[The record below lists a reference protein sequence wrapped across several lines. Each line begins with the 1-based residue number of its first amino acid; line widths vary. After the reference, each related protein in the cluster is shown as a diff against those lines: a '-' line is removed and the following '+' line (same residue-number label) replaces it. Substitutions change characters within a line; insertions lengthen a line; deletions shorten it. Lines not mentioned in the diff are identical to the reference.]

1 MRKPYELESSKEIKA
16 KLHISAEGV
25 GYTGV
30 EGLGSKREHQD
41 NLVVVIQEAAVLH
54 RAGETKG
61 EDGGFPEP
69 SPMELV
75 LRFLRRTAGQYCSCS
90 GGA

>member
-1 MRKPYELESSKEIKA
+1 MRKPYELESNKEIKA
-16 KLHISAEGV
+16 TLHISAEGI
-25 GYTGV
+25 GYTGM
-30 EGLGSKREHQD
+30 EGLGSKQEHQ
-41 NLVVVIQEAAVLH
+41 H